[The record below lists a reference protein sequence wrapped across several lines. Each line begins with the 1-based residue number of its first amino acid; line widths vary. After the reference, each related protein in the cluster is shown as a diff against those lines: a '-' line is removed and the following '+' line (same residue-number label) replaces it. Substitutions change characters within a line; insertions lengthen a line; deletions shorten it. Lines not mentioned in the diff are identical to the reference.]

1 MVQRE
6 NVGGAWQVRL
16 PIRGTGRWI
25 AAALLSVWLCA
36 WAGGE
41 VFVLGTLAAG
51 FRDLVAPGWHLDW
64 LPAMKQTANVAPRF
78 ALLFMG
84 LWVTLWTIGG
94 ALGMRELAR
103 MLFGEDIVRW
113 DTNGIEAVHRG
124 GPFTR
129 TTHIA
134 YEDVRDLLVGPRGA
148 LVAET
153 SNGRVTIAVAGTT
166 EERHELQLSLT
177 EAWNLSGGLAR
188 QREREVEAA
197 PVGWKIENDENGA
210 PMLVSDSNQRRT
222 VAAVL
227 VAIST
232 MPAIAAITLMRDPV
246 QVGWLAVAGFAVLT
260 LSALLGAG
268 WVATS
273 RVELRPR
280 QQGLTWKA
288 TGLGREWVQ
297 DYHPASLHVE
307 RTTDADGDERFRLLV
322 ESRGL
327 TRELGAAVQ
336 SPSSALHLGRWLARH
351 MSAQIQGLEVELQ
364 TQRQAS

>member
-1 MVQRE
+1 MPV
-6 NVGGAWQVRL
+6 
-16 PIRGTGRWI
+16 RGTGRLV

-36 WAGGE
+36 WAAGE

-64 LPAMKQTANVAPRF
+64 LPAMKQAANVAPRF
-78 ALLFMG
+78 AMLFMG
-84 LWVTLWTIGG
+84 LWVVLWTIGG

-103 MLFGEDIVRW
+103 ALFGEDIVRW
-113 DTNGIEAVHRG
+113 NAEGLDVTHRA
-124 GPFTR
+124 GPFTQSK
-129 TTHIA
+129 HVA
-134 YEDVRDLLVGPRGA
+134 YEDIRDFLVGPRGA

-153 SNGRVTIAVAGTT
+153 SHGRVTLAVAGSA
-166 EERHELQLSLT
+166 EDRHDLHVALN

-188 QREREVEAA
+188 QRDVEAETA
-197 PVGWKIENDENGA
+197 PMGWRVEKDENGTA
-210 PMLVSDSNQRRT
+210 MLVSDSSQRRA
-222 VAAVL
+222 VAVAL
-227 VAIST
+227 VAIAT
-232 MPAIAAITLMRDPV
+232 MPAIAMVTLMRDPV
-246 QVGWLAVAGFAVLT
+246 SVSWAAVAGFAVLT

-268 WVATS
+268 WIATS

-280 QQGLTWKA
+280 EQGLTWRA

-336 SPSSALHLGRWLARH
+336 SPASALHLGRWLARH
-351 MSAQIQGLEVELQ
+351 MSAQIQGLEIELQ
-364 TQRQAS
+364 SQRQAS

>member
-6 NVGGAWQVRL
+6 NVGGVWQVRL
-16 PIRGTGRWI
+16 PVRGTGRLI
-25 AAALLSVWLCA
+25 AATLLSVWLCA
-36 WAGGE
+36 WAAGE

-51 FRDLVAPGWHLDW
+51 FRDLVAPGWLTNI
-64 LPAMKQTANVAPRF
+64 LPAMQQTANVAPRF
-78 ALLFMG
+78 AMLFMG
-84 LWVTLWTIGG
+84 LWFALWTVGG

-103 MLFGEDIVRW
+103 ALFGEDIVRW
-113 DTNGIEAVHRG
+113 NTDGIDVTHRA
-124 GPFTR
+124 GPFTQSK
-129 TTHIA
+129 HLSYA
-134 YEDVRDLLVGPRGA
+134 DVRDFLVGPRGA

-153 SNGRVTIAVAGTT
+153 SHGRMTIAAAGSS
-166 EERHELQLSLT
+166 EDRRELQVSLT

-188 QREREVEAA
+188 QRDAEAETAPMGWRVE
-197 PVGWKIENDENGA
+197 KDENGGT
-210 PMLVSDSNQRRT
+210 MLVSDSTQRRA
-222 VAAVL
+222 VAVAL
-227 VAIST
+227 VAIAT
-232 MPAIAAITLMRDPV
+232 MPAIAMVTLLRDPV
-246 QVGWLAVAGFAVLT
+246 SVSWAAVAGFAVLT

-268 WVATS
+268 WIATS

-280 QQGLTWKA
+280 EQGLTWRA

-336 SPSSALHLGRWLARH
+336 SPASALHLGRWLARH
-351 MSAQIQGLEVELQ
+351 MSAQIQGLEIELQ
-364 TQRQAS
+364 SQRQAS

>member
-16 PIRGTGRWI
+16 PIQGTGRLV
-25 AAALLSVWLCA
+25 AAALLSAWLCA
-36 WAGGE
+36 WAAGE

-51 FRDLVAPGWHLDW
+51 FRDLVVPGWHLDW

-78 ALLFMG
+78 AMLFMG

-113 DTNGIEAVHRG
+113 NADGLDVTHRA
-124 GPFTR
+124 GPFTN
-129 TTHIA
+129 TKHIA
-134 YEDVRDLLVGPRGA
+134 YDDVRDLLVGPRGA
-148 LVAET
+148 LIAET
-153 SNGRVTIAVAGTT
+153 VNGRITLAVAGTPQD
-166 EERHELQLSLT
+166 RRELQLALT
-177 EAWNLSGGLAR
+177 EAWNLSGGLSR
-188 QREREVEAA
+188 QRDKEAEAA
-197 PVGWKIENDENGA
+197 PMGWKVEKDANGA
-210 PMLVSDSNQRRT
+210 VMLVSDSTQRRA
-222 VAAVL
+222 VAVAL
-227 VAIST
+227 VAIAS
-232 MPAIAAITLMRDPV
+232 MPAIAAVTLMRDPV
-246 QVGWLAVAGFAVLT
+246 QVSWLAVAGFLALT

-280 QQGLTWKA
+280 QQGLTWRA

-307 RTTDADGDERFRLLV
+307 RTADADGDERFRLLV

-336 SPSSALHLGRWLARH
+336 SPASALHLGRWLARH
-351 MSAQIQGLEVELQ
+351 MSAEIQGLEVELHA
-364 TQRQAS
+364 QRQAS